1 MKMKP
6 WKQNQKIE
14 GLEAL
19 IHLHFEKTLEK
30 KRAIDLQKKELHKLF
45 HIFFIFLGH
54 VFLAQAQSLHLQSYH
69 Y

>member
-1 MKMKP
+1 MLSL
-6 WKQNQKIE
+6 Q
-14 GLEAL
+14 EAFL
-19 IHLHFEKTLEK
+19 LFKKTLK
-30 KRAIDLQKKELHKLF
+30 KKCAFDLQKKELHKLF